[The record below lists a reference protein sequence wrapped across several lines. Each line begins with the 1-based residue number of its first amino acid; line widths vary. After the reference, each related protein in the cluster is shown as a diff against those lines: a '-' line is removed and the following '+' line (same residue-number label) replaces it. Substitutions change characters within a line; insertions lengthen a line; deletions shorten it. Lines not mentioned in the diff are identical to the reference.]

1 MVVTR
6 FAPSPTGY
14 LHVGGARTALFCWL
28 MARHHGGRMI
38 LRIEDTDQSR
48 NTPTATA
55 QVIRDLRWLGIE
67 WDEGPDV
74 GGPHAPYLQSERLE
88 SYNKYARKL
97 LDEGK
102 AYYCFDTQEELDA
115 MRTEMEK
122 HKKAFSYPRPTR
134 FPTEAEAK
142 AAKAAGRSVIV
153 RFAMPGEDIIV
164 HDILRGDVRFAA
176 GEIGDFIIVK
186 SDGFPTYHFACVVDD
201 EMMEVTHVIR
211 DQGHLMNTPGHQALQ
226 MALGFRT
233 PVYSHMSVTVNES
246 GGKMSKRDRAKAL
259 VLAIRTRANVDRAAL
274 AAAGGITS
282 EQLDEL
288 MKGESMPDMPQIDAM
303 AHHLGVH
310 LPEINVVDFFRSGY
324 LPEALFN
331 FLALLGWNPGGDQE
345 ILPKEELIK
354 AFNIEKLTKT
364 NCLFDRRKLISFN
377 TEYIKML
384 PAETLRKHLRDYL
397 TEVRSPVAAA
407 DDALLDT
414 LVKANEGARTLEDI
428 DLKSR
433 FLFVADDAVEFD
445 EKAVH
450 KVLQHNGGE
459 GLGVLKLLRDKLD
472 ALSPFSGEA
481 VEEMLRLFAEENK
494 LGMGKVAQPIR
505 VAICGTTISPPI
517 FESVRLLG
525 RQATLARI
533 DRTLRKYGN

>member
-28 MARHHGGRMI
+28 MARHHGGRMT

-74 GGPHAPYLQSERLE
+74 GGPHAPYLQSQRLE

-102 AYYCFDTQEELDA
+102 AYYCFDSQEELGA
-115 MRTEMEK
+115 MRLEAEK
-122 HKKAFSYPRPTR
+122 QKKTYAHTRPAK
-134 FPTEAEAK
+134 FPTEADARKAK
-142 AAKAAGRSVIV
+142 AEGKNVFI
-153 RFAMPGEDIIV
+153 RFAMPDEDIV
-164 HDILRGDVRFAA
+164 VNDVLRGEVRFAA
-176 GEIGDFIIVK
+176 KELSDLVIIK

-201 EMMEVTHVIR
+201 ELMEVTHVMR
-211 DQGHLMNTPGHQALQ
+211 GQEHLMNTPGHLAMQK
-226 MALGFRT
+226 ALGFKT
-233 PVYSHMSVTVNES
+233 PLYCHMSVTVNES

-259 VLAIRTRANVDRAAL
+259 ALAIKTRANVEKAKL

-282 EQLDEL
+282 EQLEEL

-303 AHHLGVH
+303 ARSLGVH

-324 LPEALFN
+324 LPEALLN
-331 FLALLGWNPGGDQE
+331 FLALLGWNPGGEQE

-354 AFNIEKLTKT
+354 AFNLEKMTKT
-364 NCLFDRRKLISFN
+364 NCLFDRKKLISFN
-377 TEYIKML
+377 TEYMKML

-397 TEVRSPVAAA
+397 TEVKSPVAAA
-407 DDALLDT
+407 TDEMLTT
-414 LVKANEGARTLEDI
+414 LIKANDGARTLEDI
-428 DLKSR
+428 DNKSR
-433 FLFVADDAVEFD
+433 FLFVADDAVIFD
-445 EKAVH
+445 EKAVQ
-450 KVLQHNGGE
+450 KVLLHAGGE
-459 GLGVLKLLRDKLD
+459 GIGVLKVLRQKL
-472 ALSPFSGEA
+472 AEMAEFTGEK
-481 VEEMLRLFAEENK
+481 VEEMLRIFAEEHN

-525 RQATLARI
+525 REATLARI
-533 DRTLRKYGN
+533 DRALNKYGD

>member
-28 MARHHGGRMI
+28 MARHHGGRMT

-55 QVIRDLRWLGIE
+55 QVIRDLKWLGIE

-74 GGPHAPYLQSERLE
+74 GGPHAPYEQSKRLD
-88 SYNKYARKL
+88 SYNKYAKKL

-102 AYYCFDTQEELDA
+102 AYYCFDSQEELGA
-115 MRTEMEK
+115 MRLEAEK
-122 HKKAFSYPRPTR
+122 QKKNYASTRPVK
-134 FPTEAEAK
+134 FPTEADAVK
-142 AAKAAGRSVIV
+142 ARAEGKNVFV
-153 RFAMPGEDIIV
+153 RFAMPDEDIV
-164 HDILRGDVRFAA
+164 VNDVLRGEVRFAA
-176 GEIGDFIIVK
+176 KELNDLVIIK

-201 EMMEVTHVIR
+201 ELMEVTHVMR
-211 DQGHLMNTPGHQALQ
+211 GQEHLMNTPGHQAMQ
-226 MALGFRT
+226 KALGFRT
-233 PVYSHMSVTVNES
+233 PLYCHMSVTVNES

-259 VLAIRTRANVDRAAL
+259 ALAIKTRANVDKAKL
-274 AAAGGITS
+274 AAAGSITL
-282 EQLDEL
+282 EQLEEL

-303 AHHLGVH
+303 ARSLGVH

-331 FLALLGWNPGGDQE
+331 FLALLGWNPGGEQE

-354 AFNIEKLTKT
+354 AFNLEKMTKT
-364 NCLFDRRKLISFN
+364 NCLFDRKKLIAFN
-377 TEYIKML
+377 TEYMKML
-384 PAETLRKHLRDYL
+384 PAGTLLKHLRNYL
-397 TEVRSPVAAA
+397 TEVKSPVAAA
-407 DDALLDT
+407 TDEMLTT
-414 LVKANEGARTLEDI
+414 LIKANDGARTLEDI
-428 DLKSR
+428 DSKSR
-433 FLFVADDAVEFD
+433 FLFVADDAVAFD
-445 EKAVH
+445 EKAVQ
-450 KVLQHNGGE
+450 KILLQTNGE
-459 GLGVLKLLRDKLD
+459 GIGVLKVLREKL
-472 ALSPFSGEA
+472 AQMAEFTGEK
-481 VEEMLRLFAEENK
+481 VEEMLRIFAEEHN

-525 RQATLARI
+525 REATLARI
-533 DRTLRKYGN
+533 DRALKKYGD

>member
-28 MARHHGGRMI
+28 MARNQSGRMI

-88 SYNKYARKL
+88 LYNRYAKQL
-97 LDEGK
+97 LDAGK

-115 MRTEMEK
+115 MRAAMEK
-122 HKKAFSYPRPTR
+122 QKKAFSYPRPAK
-134 FPTEAEAK
+134 FPTEAEAE
-142 AAKAAGRSVIV
+142 AARAAGKSVIV
-153 RFAMPGEDIIV
+153 RFAMPNEDVVV

-176 GEIGDFIIVK
+176 KEIGDFIIMK
-186 SDGFPTYHFACVVDD
+186 SDGYPTYHFACVVDD
-201 EMMEVTHVIR
+201 ETMEVTHVIR

-226 MALGFRT
+226 QALGFRS
-233 PVYSHMSVTVNES
+233 PVYCHMSVTVNES

-259 VLAIRTRANVDRAAL
+259 VLAIKTRANVDKAAL
-274 AAAGGITS
+274 AAAGGLTL
-282 EQLDEL
+282 EQLEEL
-288 MKGESMPDMPQIDAM
+288 MKGESMPDMPQVDAM

-331 FLALLGWNPGGDQE
+331 FLALLGWNPGGEKE
-345 ILPKEELIK
+345 ILPKNDLIK
-354 AFNIEKLTKT
+354 AFNLEKLTKT
-364 NCLFDRRKLISFN
+364 NCLFDRKKLISFN
-377 TEYIKML
+377 TEYMKML
-384 PAETLRKHLRDYL
+384 PAETMLKHLRDYL
-397 TEVRSPVAAA
+397 NEVKSPVAAA
-407 DDALLDT
+407 DDKLLET
-414 LVKANEGARTLEDI
+414 LLKVNDGARTLEDI
-428 DLKSR
+428 DQKSR

-459 GLGVLKLLRDKLD
+459 GLAVLRTLRGKFAVL
-472 ALSPFSGEA
+472 PEFTGEA
-481 VEEMLRLFAEENK
+481 VEEMLRQFTEESK

-525 RQATLARI
+525 REATLARI
-533 DRTLRKYGN
+533 DRTLQKYGN